1 MFITAFGFAQDYK
14 PLANASAFVAAY
26 QKAAESHETLSAT
39 YVQNKHLSYMNKPI
53 QSDGIFYASGQD
65 KIRWEEVKPNSNILI
80 MNGEMA
86 YVVKDGETEAFDLSK
101 NRQFSMIN
109 EMMSSVLSGDLADN
123 EDFEITF
130 FESASG
136 YKVHLVPEKKM
147 VRKFVAMV
155 ELVVAKN
162 TYFLDNMTMS
172 EADGNS
178 TEILFSN
185 QKANLP
191 LEMTIFEPTN

>member
-1 MFITAFGFAQDYK
+1 
-14 PLANASAFVAAY
+14 
-26 QKAAESHETLSAT
+26 
-39 YVQNKHLSYMNKPI
+39 NKPI